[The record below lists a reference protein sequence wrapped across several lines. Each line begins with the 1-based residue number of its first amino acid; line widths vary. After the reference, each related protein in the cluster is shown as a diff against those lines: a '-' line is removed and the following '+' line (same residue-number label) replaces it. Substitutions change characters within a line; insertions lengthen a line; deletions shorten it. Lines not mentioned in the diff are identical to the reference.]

1 MGKFRIVELCREK
14 GITQKELAE
23 RVGLS
28 PIGLAKASSGN
39 PTFETLE
46 RIASG
51 LGVTPA
57 ELLAPPAE
65 GVLTCPHCGKS
76 IAIKAEAVQ

>member
-1 MGKFRIVELCREK
+1 MFKERV
-14 GITQKELAE
+14 KELL
-23 RVGLS
+23 RDKGLT
-28 PIGLAKASSGN
+28 AKDLSAKMGISEASLSASLCGN
-39 PTFETLE
+39 PTLE
-46 RIASG
+46 RLTAIASG

-65 GVLTCPHCGKS
+65 GILTCPHCGKG